1 MKRLTLFTLLLA
13 LAVGAGAQDNNKASK
28 EREALR
34 RSQAALRAAQEQ
46 LAALQADKAK
56 TDAELQSARKEAQ
69 GAKAQIAG
77 STARVKTRDE
87 ELVALRQQLE
97 AAKKSQ
103 QDGQVAAADREAEL
117 QKLLQASRQESAAR
131 LQANQTLAQLLERST
146 KALADAEAKNRQL
159 YELGQQLVARWRG
172 RSTLDK
178 TLLEDPVLG
187 LTAVRFEDEAE
198 KLRAEL
204 EAARLVR

>member
-1 MKRLTLFTLLLA
+1 MMKRLTLLTLLLA
-13 LAVGAGAQDNNKASK
+13 VALGAGAQDNKTSK

-46 LAALQADKAK
+46 LATLQADKAK
-56 TDAELQSARKEAQ
+56 ADAELQSARKEAQ

-77 STARVKTRDE
+77 NTARIKARDD
-87 ELVALRQQLE
+87 ELDGLRRQLE
-97 AAKKSQ
+97 AARKSQ
-103 QDGQVAAADREAEL
+103 QDGQALAAEREAEL
-117 QKLLQASRQESAAR
+117 QKQLMAARQDSAAR

-146 KALADAEAKNRQL
+146 QALADAEAKNRQL
-159 YELGQQLVARWRG
+159 YDLGQQLVARWRG

-178 TLLEDPVLG
+178 ALLEDPVLG
-187 LTAVRFEDEAE
+187 LTAVRFEDQAEA
-198 KLRAEL
+198 LRAQL